1 MDRAM
6 PPFVAWLSMLL
17 LLILLCSCAV
27 GPNYAP
33 PSAPQSQAWQKTPGV
48 TTGQPDAAWWQKLN
62 DPILVTC
69 IERAVANNQDLKAAA
84 ARVREARARRGIAA
98 ADLWPSVKSNAG
110 YTHSRSSENA
120 GFLALVPFPI
130 DVDQDLHQ
138 IGFDASW
145 ELDIFGGRRRLVE
158 AATARTRASVDSL
171 DDVLL
176 SIMAEVG
183 RNYVALRGAQRQLA
197 VAESNSRIQADT
209 LAVVESKFAAKIGS
223 ELEVEQAR
231 AQLEQTRSTIPPLR
245 AAIRAGAYSIAV
257 LTGDLPAAL
266 LDELLQSQPIP
277 VPPDVVPVGLPSD
290 LLRRRP
296 DLRQAERDLHATT
309 ADIGVATADLFPRFY
324 LTGATS
330 FQSMNFV
337 DLFRANS
344 FAWSLGP
351 SVVWPVFQG
360 GRIRSN
366 IALNEAKRD
375 EVLANYRQA
384 VLNALKEVETSLVN
398 YAERQVERDRLAT
411 SLQSQARAVQMARA
425 QYREGLKDFQ
435 TVLDAERR
443 LNEVEN
449 SLAVSETRVVTELIG
464 LYKALGGGWEQ
475 MEGRLEPPTTVDT
488 GVLLQYP

>member
-1 MDRAM
+1 M
-6 PPFVAWLSMLL
+6 PRTPPLSLVCLCMLPHLVL
-17 LLILLCSCAV
+17 LGGCAV

-33 PSAPQSQAWQKTPGV
+33 PSVPPSQAWQTTPGV
-48 TTGQPDAAWWQKLN
+48 SSSQPDAAWWQKLN
-62 DPILVTC
+62 DPILVTY
-69 IERAVANNQDLKAAA
+69 IERAVANNQDLKAAE
-84 ARVREARARRGIAA
+84 ARVREARARRGMAS
-98 ADLWPSVKSNAG
+98 ADLWPTVKSSAG
-110 YTHSRSSENA
+110 YTHSLQSANA
-120 GFLALVPFPI
+120 GIIATVPFDV
-130 DVDQDLHQ
+130 DVDQELHQ
-138 IGFDASW
+138 IGLDASW
-145 ELDIFGGRRRLVE
+145 EIDIFGGRRRSVE
-158 AATARTRASVDSL
+158 AATARTRAAVESL
-171 DDVLL
+171 NDVML
-176 SIMAEVG
+176 SIMAEVA

-197 VAESNSRIQADT
+197 VAEGNSKIQADT
-209 LAVVESKFAAKIGS
+209 LGLVESKFAAKIGS

-245 AAIRAGAYSIAV
+245 ASIRAAAYSIAV

-266 LDELLQSQPIP
+266 LEELLQSQPIP
-277 VPPDVVPVGLPSD
+277 DPPELVPVGLPSD

-296 DLRQAERDLHATT
+296 DLRQAERDLHAAT
-309 ADIGVATADLFPRFY
+309 AEIGVATADLFPRFY

-330 FQSMNFV
+330 FQSMDFV

-384 VLNALKEVETSLVN
+384 VLKALKEVETSLVN

-411 SLQSQARAVQMARA
+411 SRQSQARAVQMARA

-449 SLAVSETRVVTELIG
+449 TLAVCETRVVTELIG
-464 LYKALGGGWEQ
+464 LYKALGGGWEV
-475 MEGRLEPPTTVDT
+475 MNTRLAAPTTVDA
-488 GVLLQYP
+488 GVLPQYP